1 MIDSPE
7 ALHVQLRDM
16 LHLVAE
22 VFESRSIGYFLCA
35 GTALGACRGGDLVP
49 WDFDV
54 DLLVPI
60 ESYGAALE
68 ALRDELPSRYA
79 VLDPWSDPSY
89 EQLFGR
95 VHLGSVHHKYVHID
109 LFPLGGTFAWRRA
122 QHVQL
127 RLSGWLRTAFYV
139 RTRLVTTGG
148 PSTRSRAVRLAARAV
163 AHAVPRRWLLWSYG
177 ALCGLRS
184 PAESSHLTNL
194 AAGYLEREAMPRR
207 LFDEAGRITI
217 AEHEYRSPSPL
228 EEYLERLY
236 DDYST
241 PPEPEERSRL
251 FAFFD
256 SWYLP
261 VLRDVPLDVG
271 PRRTVGRPESGFP
284 GPVVADLD

>member
-1 MIDSPE
+1 MTDLVPHPDSRMIDSPE
-7 ALHVQLRDM
+7 ALHAQLRDM
-16 LHLVAE
+16 LRLVADA
-22 VFESRSIGYFLCA
+22 FERRSIGYFLCA
-35 GTALGACRGGDLVP
+35 GTALGACRGGDLIP

-54 DLLVPI
+54 DLLVPL

-68 ALRDELPSRYA
+68 ALRNELPSRYA
-79 VLDPWSDPSY
+79 VLDPWSDPTY

-95 VHLGSVHHKYVHID
+95 VHLASVHHKYIHID
-109 LFPLGGTFAWRRA
+109 LFPLGGTFASRRA
-122 QHVQL
+122 QRVQL
-127 RLSGWLRTAFYV
+127 LLSGWLRTTFYV

-148 PSTRSRAVRLAARAV
+148 PPSRSQAVRLAARAV
-163 AHAVPRRWLLWSYG
+163 ARVVPRRWLLWSYG
-177 ALCGLRS
+177 VLCGLRS
-184 PAESSHLTNL
+184 QEESSHLTNL

-207 LFDEAGRITI
+207 LFDDVGRISI

-236 DDYST
+236 DDYAT

-271 PRRTVGRPESGFP
+271 P
-284 GPVVADLD
+284 